1 MMKLITSVI
10 LLMTFCVVGFSQQ
23 NVGAAAQNFTETT
36 ITGEKIELEQ
46 LKGKVVIISFWSTR
60 CQICAAEIPKL
71 NKLVSKYEGKD
82 VVFIGLTNNNEEMVK
97 NYLKKK
103 PFDFKIITNGF
114 GVLLKYADRDSENRL
129 NMGYPAHFV
138 VDRKG
143 KVVLKTS
150 GFKKADDLD
159 NKISKLLS
167 E

>member
-1 MMKLITSVI
+1 MKFIASLV
-10 LLMTFCVVGFSQQ
+10 LLLVFSCVAFSQQ
-23 NVGAAAQNFTETT
+23 NVGVAAHNFNETT
-36 ITGEKIELEQ
+36 LSGENIELEQ
-46 LKGKVVIISFWSTR
+46 LKGKVVIISFWSTK

-82 VVFIGLTNNNEEMVK
+82 VVFLGLTLNNEDMVR

-114 GVLLKYADRDSENRL
+114 GVLLKYAERDSQNRL

-138 VDRKG
+138 VDREG

-159 NKISKLLS
+159 EKISKLLS
-167 E
+167 D

>member
-1 MMKLITSVI
+1 
-10 LLMTFCVVGFSQQ
+10 
-23 NVGAAAQNFTETT
+23 
-36 ITGEKIELEQ
+36 
-46 LKGKVVIISFWSTR
+46 
-60 CQICAAEIPKL
+60 

-82 VVFIGLTNNNEEMVK
+82 VVFIGLTMNNDEMVK

-114 GVLLKYADRDSENRL
+114 GVLLKYADRDSQNRL

-138 VDRKG
+138 VDQKG

-150 GFKKADDLD
+150 GFKKTDDLD
-159 NKISKLLS
+159 DKISKLLS